1 MSVLIAFTSGLSCK
15 TYDDLKD
22 NKLLKQYCNETVME
36 FLKGLHYISFT
47 ATSLEDP
54 LFCILF
60 YITGFFYK
68 ICSPTSF
75 IENYESSLCYSFG
88 FLLLI
93 LNYNKFTNL
102 EWLDIFILL
111 LALVGANM
119 ETLVSYYLNND
130 AEYSFTKLFFR
141 TISVIYSL
149 LFTLFVKSNACKYI
163 LYYGIGYYLVS
174 IIVQWYSLTMTEK
187 NNQKKQKKQKKQ
199 NKNIKKNTLPISSI
213 TTDESI
219 SKITKVTKGT
229 KNILKKEEDA
239 S

>member
-1 MSVLIAFTSGLSCK
+1 MSLISLIGGIACK
-15 TYDDLKD
+15 TYDDLYD
-22 NKLLKQYCNETVME
+22 NPLLQQYRNETVME

-75 IENYESSLCYSFG
+75 IENYESSLFYSFG

-141 TISVIYSL
+141 TIGVIYSL

-187 NNQKKQKKQKKQ
+187 NNQKKQKKQ

-219 SKITKVTKGT
+219 SKITKGT